1 MTPKIPATRVDPLP
15 AMLIEPIV
23 RAALAEDLGRAGDIT
38 SDALISAGGRSRGR
52 IVARES
58 GRIAGIGA
66 VEATYGILDPR
77 VRVHVEAGDGC
88 DVEPGDLIAEV
99 VGETRTIL
107 AGERVA
113 LNFLGQLS
121 GVATAT
127 VKLAKLCEGTKARV
141 TCTRKTVPGLRA
153 LQKYAVR
160 CGGGTNHRFGL
171 DDAILIKDNHIA
183 SVGGVKAAVQRARHN
198 AGHMVKI
205 ELEVDSLA
213 QLEEALALGVDTILL
228 DNMKPDRLR
237 EAVKIAAGRAVLE
250 ASGNVT
256 EKTIAAIAATGVDLI
271 SSGAITHSAKCLDIA
286 LDLAPA
292 SDAPSST

>member
-1 MTPKIPATRVDPLP
+1 MTVKSPVVKVEPLP
-15 AMLIEPIV
+15 EVLIEPAV
-23 RAALAEDLGRAGDIT
+23 RLALAEDLGRAGDIT
-38 SDALISAGGRSRGR
+38 SDAIVSATKRSRGR
-52 IVARES
+52 IVAREA
-58 GRIAGIGA
+58 GRVAGI
-66 VEATYGILDPR
+66 EAARLVFKILDPR
-77 VRVHVEAGDGC
+77 MRLHVEAGDGC
-88 DVEPGDLIAEV
+88 DVEPGDLIAEI
-99 VGETRTIL
+99 VGETRTVL
-107 AGERVA
+107 SGERVA

-127 VKLAKLCEGTKARV
+127 AKLVKLCQGTQARV

-183 SVGGVKAAVQRARHN
+183 AVGGVGPAVLQARQH

-205 ELEVDSLA
+205 EVEVDNLQ
-213 QLEEALALGVDTILL
+213 QLEEALALKADTILL
-228 DNMKPDRLR
+228 DNMKPEQLR
-237 EAVKIAAGRAVLE
+237 EAVKIVAGRAVLE

-271 SSGAITHSAKCLDIA
+271 SSGAITHSAKCLDVA
-286 LDLAPA
+286 LDLV
-292 SDAPSST
+292 SGDA

>member
-1 MTPKIPATRVDPLP
+1 MMAKTPAIQVEPLP
-15 AMLIEPIV
+15 ALLIEPIV

-38 SDALISAGGRSRGR
+38 SDALISASGRARGR
-52 IVARES
+52 IVAREA

-66 VEATYGILDPR
+66 VEATYKILDPR
-77 VRVHVEAGDGC
+77 VRVHIQAGDGC

-99 VGETRTIL
+99 VGETRAIL
-107 AGERVA
+107 IGERVA

-127 VKLAKLCEGTKARV
+127 ARLAKLCEGTKARV

-183 SVGGVKAAVQRARHN
+183 SIGGVEAAVHRARQH

-205 ELEVDSLA
+205 ELEVDSLK
-213 QLEEALALGVDTILL
+213 QLEEALSLKVDTILL
-228 DNMKPDRLR
+228 DNMKPEQLR
-237 EAVKIAAGRAVLE
+237 EAVRMTAGRAMLE

-256 EKTIAAIAATGVDLI
+256 EKTIAAIAVTGVDLI
-271 SSGAITHSAKCLDIA
+271 SSGAITHSAKCLDVA

-292 SDAPSST
+292 SDSQ

>member
-1 MTPKIPATRVDPLP
+1 MTAKAPAVRVEPLP
-15 AMLIEPIV
+15 ALLIEPIV
-23 RAALAEDLGRAGDIT
+23 RVALAEDLGRAGDIT
-38 SDALISAGGRSRGR
+38 SDALITASKRSRGR
-52 IVARES
+52 IVAREA

-66 VEATYGILDPR
+66 LEATYKILDPS
-77 VRVHVEAGDGC
+77 VRVHVVTGDGW

-99 VGETRTIL
+99 VGETRSVL
-107 AGERVA
+107 CGERVA

-127 VKLAKLCEGTKARV
+127 AKLAKLCVGTKARV

-183 SVGGVKAAVQRARHN
+183 SICSIEAAVQRARQH

-205 ELEVDSLA
+205 EVEVDNLK
-213 QLEEALALGVDTILL
+213 QLEEALALKVDTILL
-228 DNMKPDRLR
+228 DNMRPEQLR
-237 EAVKIAAGRAVLE
+237 EAVKVTAGRAVLE
-250 ASGNVT
+250 ASGSVT

-271 SSGAITHSAKCLDIA
+271 SSGAITHSAKCLDVA
-286 LDLAPA
+286 LDLE
-292 SDAPSST
+292 SVGNTQ